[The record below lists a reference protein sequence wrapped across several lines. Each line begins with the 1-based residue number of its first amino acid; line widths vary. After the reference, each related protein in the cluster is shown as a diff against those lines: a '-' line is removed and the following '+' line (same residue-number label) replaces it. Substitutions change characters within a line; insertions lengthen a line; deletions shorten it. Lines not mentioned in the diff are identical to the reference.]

1 MFNPT
6 SSMNSFKS
14 SPLVSYLWNSF
25 KMFSQWMC
33 TRNVK
38 ENSKRPW
45 HLITSKAFFKYM
57 YKVHLIQP
65 IINLFLYVVLFV
77 LGWWYCLYSLLSFI
91 VFHMQHKISFL
102 GNVVVKVYYE
112 DFPKGG
118 ECFFI
123 KLKEHMEK
131 AMDQVRKDHYSAF
144 CKHLLV
150 CDLVFGQNFLKE
162 IHLFIIIWISN

>member
-1 MFNPT
+1 
-6 SSMNSFKS
+6 
-14 SPLVSYLWNSF
+14 
-25 KMFSQWMC
+25 
-33 TRNVK
+33 
-38 ENSKRPW
+38 
-45 HLITSKAFFKYM
+45 
-57 YKVHLIQP
+57 
-65 IINLFLYVVLFV
+65 
-77 LGWWYCLYSLLSFI
+77 
-91 VFHMQHKISFL
+91 
-102 GNVVVKVYYE
+102 VYYE

-162 IHLFIIIWISN
+162 IHLFIII